1 MRRSRVAPSATGDK
15 IRAYARAYAA
25 AGQKEH
31 AEGMIQAA
39 DTVDVD
45 LAGTST
51 GVVDDPLLV
60 ALMTIV
66 QSLTKATERLTEAVA
81 DVRAIVADAAPATQQ
96 AVRGRV
102 LVEKASRGVAT
113 STAAVIGAPAQLRG
127 KSKVKGRQS
136 GERRILTAAA
146 QYTNGVTRKQLT
158 VLIGLK
164 GSTRNAYIQRLRERG
179 HLTDTDRIRI
189 TAEGRQVLGVDF
201 KPLPTGPALVEYWRG
216 ELPEPEMLVLEALLV
231 RAPQT
236 REEIGALN
244 PAWAVSTR
252 NAYIH
257 RLRAKELI
265 YSEGDLLYPDEQ
277 LTNGG

>member
-51 GVVDDPLLV
+51 GLVDDPLV
-60 ALMTIV
+60 KALLSVTQAI
-66 QSLTKATERLTEAVA
+66 TRATEQLTEAVA
-81 DVRAIVADAAPATQQ
+81 DVRAIITDGATEQQ
-96 AVRGRV
+96 ASRGRV
-102 LVEKASRGVAT
+102 SAEKAPRRVVS
-113 STAAVIGAPAQLRG
+113 
-127 KSKVKGRQS
+127 SKVARSQARGKGRQS
-136 GERRILTAAA
+136 GERRILIAAA
-146 QYTNGVTRKQLT
+146 QHTNGVTRQQLT

-189 TAEGRQVLGVDF
+189 TAEGRQELGSSF
-201 KPLPTGPALVEYWRG
+201 EPLPTGPALVEYWRG
-216 ELPEPEMLVLEALLV
+216 ELPEPEMLVLEALLA

-265 YSEGDLLYPDEQ
+265 YSEGEQ
-277 LTNGG
+277 LTKGE